1 MAKSSKP
8 PRMPW
13 RDGPWG
19 LFKKF
24 MLSKGVQTALQLTT
38 GSLHTALSLTMLY
51 CQLVH

>member
-1 MAKSSKP
+1 
-8 PRMPW
+8 MPW

-38 GSLHTALSLTMLY
+38 GNLLLPTIL
-51 CQLVH
+51 LVHDRQPKF